1 MHWVRTSGRWQR
13 QSVTIPL
20 AITWGTL
27 LEVVDE
33 LMDVYQGRKDVS
45 VITQRHEQATRLRRP
60 ASEIMSG
67 HLREDPRCVVS
78 AACKGRP
85 HNRPFL
91 LEDIE
96 RLRTEMM
103 GDGLSERVIAALG
116 QA

>member
-1 MHWVRTSGRWQR
+1 ME
-13 QSVTIPL
+13 
-20 AITWGTL
+20 TL

-60 ASEIMSG
+60 ANEISSG
-67 HLREDPRCVVS
+67 HLREDRRCVVS

-85 HNRPFL
+85 HSRPFL
-91 LEDIE
+91 FEDIE

-103 GDGLSERVIAALG
+103 GDRLSERVTATLG
-116 QA
+116 PAR

>member
-1 MHWVRTSGRWQR
+1 
-13 QSVTIPL
+13 
-20 AITWGTL
+20 
-27 LEVVDE
+27 
-33 LMDVYQGRKDVS
+33 MDVYEGRKDVS
-45 VITQRHEQATRLRRP
+45 VFTQRHEQATRLRRP

-67 HLREDPRCVVS
+67 HLREDYRCVVS

-103 GDGLSERVIAALG
+103 GERLSERVIAALG

>member
-1 MHWVRTSGRWQR
+1 ME
-13 QSVTIPL
+13 
-20 AITWGTL
+20 TL

-33 LMDVYQGRKDVS
+33 LTDVYQGRKDVS

-60 ASEIMSG
+60 ANEISSG
-67 HLREDPRCVVS
+67 HLRKDHRCVVS

-91 LEDIE
+91 FEDIE

-103 GDGLSERVIAALG
+103 G
-116 QA
+116 

>member
-1 MHWVRTSGRWQR
+1 MHRVRTSGRWQR

-20 AITWGTL
+20 DITWGTL

-33 LMDVYQGRKDVS
+33 LMDVYEGRKDVS
-45 VITQRHEQATRLRRP
+45 VFTQRHEQATRLRRP
-60 ASEIMSG
+60 ANEIISG
-67 HLREDPRCVVS
+67 HLREDYRCVVS
-78 AACKGRP
+78 AACKGRT

-91 LEDIE
+91 FENIE

>member
-1 MHWVRTSGRWQR
+1 MG
-13 QSVTIPL
+13 L
-20 AITWGTL
+20 L

-60 ASEIMSG
+60 ASGIISG
-67 HLREDPRCVVS
+67 HLRDDPRCVVS

-96 RLRTEMM
+96 RFRTEMM

>member
-1 MHWVRTSGRWQR
+1 MHRKRTSERWQR

-20 AITWGTL
+20 DITWGTL

-67 HLREDPRCVVS
+67 HLREDYRCVVS

-103 GDGLSERVIAALG
+103 GDGLSERVIATLG

>member
-1 MHWVRTSGRWQR
+1 
-13 QSVTIPL
+13 
-20 AITWGTL
+20 
-27 LEVVDE
+27 
-33 LMDVYQGRKDVS
+33 
-45 VITQRHEQATRLRRP
+45 
-60 ASEIMSG
+60 MSG
-67 HLREDPRCVVS
+67 HLREDYRCVVS
-78 AACKGRP
+78 AACKGRT